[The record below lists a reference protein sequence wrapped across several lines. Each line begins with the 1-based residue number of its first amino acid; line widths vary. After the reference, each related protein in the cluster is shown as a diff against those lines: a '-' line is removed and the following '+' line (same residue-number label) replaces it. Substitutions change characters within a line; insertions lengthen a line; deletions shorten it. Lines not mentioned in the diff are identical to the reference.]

1 MLFFFVSPDS
11 KNQKKDLRIGNFR
24 PFHGSPNSE
33 DKDGAGS
40 LPSINTIAMI
50 GKKLLLHVLEMA
62 AIYQLTMLEVSF
74 ISCSQCGHAAT
85 TRNVLVKVYYIS

>member
-1 MLFFFVSPDS
+1 MLFFCVTRF
-11 KNQKKDLRIGNFR
+11 KKLKKDLRIGNFR

-85 TRNVLVKVYYIS
+85 TRNVLVKVYYVS

>member
-1 MLFFFVSPDS
+1 MLFFCVTRF
-11 KNQKKDLRIGNFR
+11 KKLKKDLRIGNFR

-85 TRNVLVKVYYIS
+85 TRNVLVKV